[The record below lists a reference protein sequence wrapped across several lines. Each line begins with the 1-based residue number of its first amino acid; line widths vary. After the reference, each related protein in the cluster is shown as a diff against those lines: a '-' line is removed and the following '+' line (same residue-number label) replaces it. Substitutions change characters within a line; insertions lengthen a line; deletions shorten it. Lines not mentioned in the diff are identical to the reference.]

1 MFRNRYLPI
10 HLVLFRNM
18 ATLTNQKLGSLQHG
32 RRATAH
38 PEKRR
43 FQLPESR
50 EPTVQS
56 GVTHSGTSGHESED
70 PKLPPASG
78 LNGLGPHPPKPQP
91 KAQTEQP

>member
-10 HLVLFRNM
+10 HLVLFRTWQHKQTKSWVHCN
-18 ATLTNQKLGSLQHG
+18 TVVGPPPIQK
-32 RRATAH
+32 R
-38 PEKRR
+38 K

-56 GVTHSGTSGHESED
+56 GVTRSGTSGHESED

-78 LNGLGPHPPKPQP
+78 LNGPCPLPPEPQP